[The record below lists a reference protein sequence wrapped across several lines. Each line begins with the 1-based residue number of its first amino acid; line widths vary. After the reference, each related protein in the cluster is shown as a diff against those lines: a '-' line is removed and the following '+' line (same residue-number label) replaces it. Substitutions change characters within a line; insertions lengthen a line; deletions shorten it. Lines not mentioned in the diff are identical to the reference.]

1 MPKNLS
7 AAATAICNLKHLAAV
22 CRVIRSSN
30 NWYQAIS
37 DINCIISWP
46 MPYGDSSIFVNYTW
60 FFFFFHQKKKKRGI
74 KFWEVL
80 LDGICLCHF
89 RLRIFPNL
97 ARRTLCNFFL
107 QTFLLCFSFI
117 SSCDYTTSPSPK
129 LTLILKNYFTCWIAR
144 K

>member
-1 MPKNLS
+1 MPWFNFKINNHWLLKKCQK
-7 AAATAICNLKHLAAV
+7 TFRQQPLPFCNLKHLTAV

-97 ARRTLCNFFL
+97 TRRTLCNFFL
-107 QTFLLCFSFI
+107 QTF
-117 SSCDYTTSPSPK
+117 
-129 LTLILKNYFTCWIAR
+129 FTVLFFL
-144 K
+144 